1 MTYSFLLFRFTPLA
15 VPFLLGAAS
24 LSPAPPLTAQ
34 QPAPTVSSAAKTE
47 SIDSVKIPAG
57 TILPVVLRS
66 TFSFENSKA
75 GQIVHGQIA
84 QTVPL
89 PDGKRIPRGSRVEGT
104 IVQVTPASGEGGPRL
119 SVQFDKVKV
128 GTQWVPM
135 ITNLRAIA
143 GFMEIQEAQVPQE
156 APDQGSPH
164 NWLPT
169 TQIGG
174 DAVYGVAGPVMSA
187 HDTSEQVG
195 KAVNDGVLV
204 RVSAQEAS
212 NCRAAVNGNDRPQAL
227 WVFSSDACGVYGI
240 EKLKIAHAG
249 RTDPKG
255 VIVLVSEKGKLKL
268 RSGDGLLLRVD

>member
-1 MTYSFLLFRFTPLA
+1 MSYSFLRFRIIPLVVSCLAGA
-15 VPFLLGAAS
+15 VS
-24 LSPAPPLTAQ
+24 LSAAPPLGAQ
-34 QPAPTVSSAAKTE
+34 EPASTPSSPAQTE
-47 SIDSVKIPAG
+47 SIKIPAG

-66 TFSFENSKA
+66 TLSFENSKA
-75 GQIVHGQIA
+75 GQILRGQIA

-89 PDGKRIPRGSRVEGT
+89 PDGRRIPKGSRVEGT
-104 IVQVTPASGEGGPRL
+104 IVQASPASAENGARL
-119 SVQFDKVKV
+119 SFQFDKVKV
-128 GTQWVPM
+128 GTQWVPVT
-135 ITNLRAIA
+135 TNLRAVA
-143 GFMEIQEAQVPQE
+143 GFMEIQEAQVPEE

-174 DAVYGVAGPVMSA
+174 DTVYGVGGPVMSA

-204 RVSAQEAS
+204 RVSAQEGTK
-212 NCRAAVNGNDRPQAL
+212 CRGAVAGNDKPQAL

-240 EKLKIAHAG
+240 EKLEIIHAG

-255 VIVLVSEKGKLKL
+255 VIVLASEKHNLKL